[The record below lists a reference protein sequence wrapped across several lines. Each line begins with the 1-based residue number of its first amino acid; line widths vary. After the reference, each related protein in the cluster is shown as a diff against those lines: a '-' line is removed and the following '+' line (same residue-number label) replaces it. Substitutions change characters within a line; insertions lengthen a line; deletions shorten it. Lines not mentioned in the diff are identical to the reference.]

1 MRGRNPTP
9 RLTVEVGRSG
19 SRARY
24 AMKKEDIIFSDW
36 HRWLFG
42 TAPPSFALEAALR
55 ALLIFSVMLLIVR
68 WLGRRMKG
76 QLSITE
82 LAIILTLGAI
92 IAGPLHLPTG
102 GLLPSV
108 AVLLAVLAVY
118 RLSNWL
124 AFKYRPVELVQQGDV
139 ALLVRDGCLELAAL
153 RQHALSQEQFFGL
166 LRNEGIAQLGELR
179 RAYLEANGRLS
190 LYKRPA
196 PPPGLSVLPAAD
208 RPPPATGGPAQGRQV
223 CATCGRVPTPT
234 DHAGTHCPRCGAD
247 NWVPATV

>member
-1 MRGRNPTP
+1 
-9 RLTVEVGRSG
+9 
-19 SRARY
+19 
-24 AMKKEDIIFSDW
+24 MKKEDIVFSDW

-42 TAPPSFALEAALR
+42 TAPPSFALEVALR
-55 ALLIFSVMLLIVR
+55 ALVIFMVMLLIVR

-76 QLSITE
+76 QLSISE

-108 AVLLAVLAVY
+108 AVLLAVLAVH

-139 ALLVRDGCLELAAL
+139 ALLVRDGCLELETMQ
-153 RQHALSQEQFFGL
+153 RHALSQEQFFGL
-166 LRNEGIAQLGELR
+166 LRNESIAQLGELR

-190 LYKRPA
+190 FYKLPA
-196 PPPGLSVLPAAD
+196 PQPGLSVLPPAD
-208 RPPPATGGPAQGRQV
+208 RPPPPTDGPAQGRQV
-223 CATCGRVPTPT
+223 CATCGCVPTPT
-234 DHAGTHCPRCGAD
+234 PRAGTRCPRCEAD
-247 NWVPATV
+247 NWVPSVV